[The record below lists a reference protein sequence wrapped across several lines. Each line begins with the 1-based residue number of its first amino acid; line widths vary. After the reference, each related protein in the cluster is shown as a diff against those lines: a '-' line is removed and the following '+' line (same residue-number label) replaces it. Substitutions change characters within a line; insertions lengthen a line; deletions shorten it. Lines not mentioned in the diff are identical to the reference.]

1 MSEMILFENKRI
13 ILYRD
18 RIILKKTFLKKASK
32 TIYMR
37 DIKRIFYAKL
47 SLKNCLICSRA
58 EPPGFFHIYWK
69 GKFIFDKSIS
79 VRVKYDKAKEIISKI
94 KFKVDFLE

>member
-1 MSEMILFENKRI
+1 MSEMILFENKKI

-18 RIILKKTFLKKASK
+18 RLTFKKTSK

>member
-18 RIILKKTFLKKASK
+18 RMILKKTSK

-37 DIKRIFYAKL
+37 DIKRIFYAKW
-47 SLKNCLICSRA
+47 SLKNYLLITCGSMKV
-58 EPPGFFHIYWK
+58 PGFFYFYWK
-69 GKFIFDKSIS
+69 GKFIFDKGIAF
-79 VRVKYDKAKEIISKI
+79 RVKYDKAKEIISKI
-94 KFKVDFLE
+94 KFKVDFLD

>member
-18 RIILKKTFLKKASK
+18 RITLKKTSK

-37 DIKRIFYAKL
+37 DIKSISYTKW
-47 SLKNCLICSRA
+47 SLKNYFLAIGSIIR
-58 EPPGFFHIYWK
+58 PGAFYIRFK
-69 GKFIFDKSIS
+69 GKSIF
-79 VRVKYDKAKEIISKI
+79 
-94 KFKVDFLE
+94 